1 MSEPTDKG
9 KTINRRELLKKSAG
23 AAALV
28 GAGTGFLGVENAGAQ
43 PQGLSVIEAAETDQL
58 QVQTRL
64 AENEV
69 SVEIDGVRVPFKGG
83 TVQATYKDPA
93 MWQPTI
99 RVLDVRGKV
108 RRTIPASQL
117 IKAHSPLLI
126 ACCCCCCCKKA

>member
-1 MSEPTDKG
+1 MSEPTYKG

-43 PQGLSVIEAAETDQL
+43 PQGLNVIQAAETEQL
-58 QVQTRL
+58 QVETKLGR
-64 AENEV
+64 ADV
-69 SVEIDGVRVPFKGG
+69 SVMIDGAPVTFTGG

-99 RVLDVRGKV
+99 RILDVRGKV
-108 RRTIPASQL
+108 RRTIPSSQL